1 MFACVLDKFLDKVS
15 PHIIYRYDIFGRQTE
30 QAVVTDTSLQANSR
44 ETLQEQF
51 DAGQAP
57 ALYDSPTSQTL
68 QQQVYDSYG
77 NLPSKVRFLP
87 ADGMTTQIVDG
98 QKQSLLDNR
107 VTGLLTYE
115 RLSEIEHGAYAES
128 YYHRAYYYDYK
139 GRIIQTVVSDPDN
152 NIHRTTNKYDFAGNV
167 IAQRESYTYGN
178 KTDSLDRTFEYDS
191 RNRLLKETAQFNGGE
206 QAVVAYTYDDLG
218 QLTGKTYGTGTYA
231 IHETMD
237 YNLQGWLTEK
247 SSELFDMR
255 LDYFES
261 YRDWLTPSYRGN
273 IATWWWQHKNIDGT
287 ANGDEYAYG
296 YCYDDLSRLTAAQ
309 QFWSDSEGPEDSF
322 TEKGISYDKNSNILT
337 LNRTSL
343 STGDVKSYQFSYSGN
358 QRLKETTANSEYAY
372 DANGNITHD
381 AVTGLEISY
390 NLLNLPTRLFCWGD
404 YAEYYDY
411 LADGTKV
418 RHAYQDGQERF
429 YAGSLVYDQGS
440 FESAAFG
447 GGRIVGT
454 YDDSEAHYF
463 LTDHLGSTRVVAK
476 VTTAGRD
483 DLDRKDYYPF
493 GKAWTQA
500 GMPMS
505 ENRYT
510 FSCKEQVD
518 VAIED
523 GITIN
528 IH

>member
-1 MFACVLDKFLDKVS
+1 MLEKQNDYYLDKYDVTDRESAYAYTQDTYDSSPLNRISRSRNAGVEFQSEGRTVDNGYMGNGSMTILRLDADRAADELVVNGYYDANALSGIRTEDEDGAVTVVFYDEQDRVIYEDRQLRNGTDEEHLITRYVYDDCGRLAWVVTPKGTAQLSDSQRYGLSDDFTKQNCYVYVYDGFGRTVEKHMPGRAAEYMVYDLGDRLVMS
-15 PHIIYRYDIFGRQTE
+15 QDGNLRDGVFSDQKPQWIIYRYDIFGRQTE

-218 QLTGKTYGTGTYA
+218 QLTGKT
-231 IHETMD
+231 
-237 YNLQGWLTEK
+237 
-247 SSELFDMR
+247 
-255 LDYFES
+255 
-261 YRDWLTPSYRGN
+261 
-273 IATWWWQHKNIDGT
+273 
-287 ANGDEYAYG
+287 
-296 YCYDDLSRLTAAQ
+296 
-309 QFWSDSEGPEDSF
+309 
-322 TEKGISYDKNSNILT
+322 
-337 LNRTSL
+337 
-343 STGDVKSYQFSYSGN
+343 
-358 QRLKETTANSEYAY
+358 
-372 DANGNITHD
+372 
-381 AVTGLEISY
+381 
-390 NLLNLPTRLFCWGD
+390 
-404 YAEYYDY
+404 
-411 LADGTKV
+411 
-418 RHAYQDGQERF
+418 
-429 YAGSLVYDQGS
+429 
-440 FESAAFG
+440 
-447 GGRIVGT
+447 
-454 YDDSEAHYF
+454 
-463 LTDHLGSTRVVAK
+463 
-476 VTTAGRD
+476 
-483 DLDRKDYYPF
+483 
-493 GKAWTQA
+493 
-500 GMPMS
+500 
-505 ENRYT
+505 
-510 FSCKEQVD
+510 
-518 VAIED
+518 
-523 GITIN
+523 
-528 IH
+528 